1 MLHNG
6 IRADSRGFMGTY
18 GRKCGG
24 MSTGAWGR
32 RCHRHVHGRVAGQC
46 AGIWDA
52 PLALDAR
59 TWHMGCW
66 HWTYGT
72 WPREDVPG
80 LGLTDEDVGLLRGW
94 ACDTPVQG
102 LIGLIGYS
110 YHQVATS
117 FSEAG
122 LQRTPRLSVLGPEKF
137 GDGWPTGKLF
147 PGAHKWGQSA

>member
-1 MLHNG
+1 MLQNC
-6 IRADSRGFMGTY
+6 IRADSRGFTGTY

-52 PLALDAR
+52 PLALDAW

-66 HWTYGT
+66 HWMYGT

-80 LGLTDEDVGLLRGW
+80 LGLTDGDVSLLRGGN
-94 ACDTPVQG
+94 V
-102 LIGLIGYS
+102 
-110 YHQVATS
+110 TS
-117 FSEAG
+117 
-122 LQRTPRLSVLGPEKF
+122 RPR
-137 GDGWPTGKLF
+137 
-147 PGAHKWGQSA
+147 A